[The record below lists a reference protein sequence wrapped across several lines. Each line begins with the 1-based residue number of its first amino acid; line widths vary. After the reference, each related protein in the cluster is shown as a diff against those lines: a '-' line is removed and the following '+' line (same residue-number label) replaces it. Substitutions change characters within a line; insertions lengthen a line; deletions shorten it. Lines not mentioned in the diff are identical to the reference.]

1 MRAVWP
7 CEVVKPLP
15 FVEFSFE
22 IDVPFVTEKLIE
34 FLLIRSV
41 RALHFPV
48 ELWCTAFDVGMPDT
62 FVLDMPMEF
71 GLELVAIVSSNFANA
86 ERELFNDMINEV
98 DRVCLRVFVVDL
110 KCPDTC
116 RIVDCCVLEP
126 ADLLAVFPLKGQE
139 LDVYL
144 DVVTWNLLLISLCVK
159 LSQAC
164 ASGQSIEAVAPENA
178 VDPSIRDLDVVI
190 ARQVP
195 DDPDRPQVILA
206 AQIQNLLDDLV
217 RSLIGGVLRN

>member
-1 MRAVWP
+1 MRAVRS
-7 CEVVKPLP
+7 CEVVEALP
-15 FVEFSFE
+15 FVQFSFE
-22 IDVPFVTEKLIE
+22 VDVTLVAQELIE
-34 FLLIRSV
+34 FLLIGPM

-62 FVLDMPMEF
+62 FVLYMPMEF

-86 ERELFNDMINEV
+86 ERKLLNDMINEV

-110 KCPDTC
+110 QSPDTC

-126 ADLLAVFPLKGQE
+126 AHALAAFSFKGQE

-144 DVVTWNLLLISLCVK
+144 DVMSWNLFLITFGVK
-159 LSQAC
+159 FPHAR
-164 ASGQSIEAVAPENA
+164 ASGQSIEAIAPENS

-190 ARQVP
+190 TRQVS
-195 DDPDRPQVILA
+195 DDPDRP
-206 AQIQNLLDDLV
+206 
-217 RSLIGGVLRN
+217 